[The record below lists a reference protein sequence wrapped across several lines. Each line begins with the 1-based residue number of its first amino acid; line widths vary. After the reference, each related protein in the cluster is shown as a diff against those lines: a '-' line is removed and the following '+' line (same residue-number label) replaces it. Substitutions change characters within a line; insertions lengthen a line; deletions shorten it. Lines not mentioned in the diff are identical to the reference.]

1 MNTKQTLEQFGLHGR
16 KADVYLAALELGGAS
31 VIDISRK
38 ANIKRTTAYDILLD
52 LKNDGLI
59 SETVKGKKRLF
70 FGEDPEKIK
79 KDLEKKEALF
89 SEILPQLKSIYNV
102 KGTKPKIKFYE
113 GKEGLM
119 EAYDDAL
126 KYSGEILAFGSED
139 VRNNLG
145 EDWIEWYIKKRVKKN
160 VRVRAILP
168 ETKYLAESIVARDRE
183 HLRICKLIKKEK
195 YPFSIEVDIYGFQK
209 VALISSKEMMAVIIE
224 SAEINNTLKWIFE
237 LAWDNLP
244 EIKLT

>member
-1 MNTKQTLEQFGLHGR
+1 
-16 KADVYLAALELGGAS
+16 
-31 VIDISRK
+31 
-38 ANIKRTTAYDILLD
+38 
-52 LKNDGLI
+52 
-59 SETVKGKKRLF
+59 
-70 FGEDPEKIK
+70 
-79 KDLEKKEALF
+79 
-89 SEILPQLKSIYNV
+89 
-102 KGTKPKIKFYE
+102 
-113 GKEGLM
+113 M